1 MHVLRLHVYTQLQ
14 SEARETE
21 WRSMCITV
29 PTSNGKLRYTVPVLT
44 RPESPDGEWTVEID
58 PVSYVNTSVSPS
70 KKFIHVVVY
79 VVQARLIYVVYIRFC
94 FTEGNQMG

>member
-1 MHVLRLHVYTQLQ
+1 MYIQLQ

-29 PTSNGKLRYTVPVLT
+29 PTSNGKLWYMVPVLT

-58 PVSYVNTSVSPS
+58 PVSSVNTSVSPS
-70 KKFIHVVVY
+70 EKFICVVY
-79 VVQARLIYVVYIRFC
+79 SSSQVYIC
-94 FTEGNQMG
+94 SLH